1 MTADDYAAC
10 TALVHAFFAGLD
22 GNDPDAVAACFAPEG
37 VWVRQGKPLAGPGA
51 IRAACAARPADRAT
65 AHVITNLS
73 LRPEA
78 PDRVTATFALLA
90 YLSAREARGWSRP
103 ELAPIRACTDA
114 LVRTP
119 DGWRIGH
126 KDSRQL
132 MPPAA

>member
-1 MTADDYAAC
+1 MTADDYAGC
-10 TALVHAFFAGLD
+10 TALVHAFFGGLD

-37 VWVRQGKPLAGPGA
+37 TWVRGGKPLAGPAA

-73 LRPEA
+73 LRPEG
-78 PDRVTATFALLA
+78 PDGMVATFALLA
-90 YLSAREARGWSRP
+90 YLSAREGGGWTKP
-103 ELAPIRACTDA
+103 ELAPIRACTDR

-119 DGWRIGH
+119 QGWRILH

-132 MPPAA
+132 MPPAG